1 MRGAVRRPIDQT
13 GVVGGGLGLVLAGAL
28 ATLVVRSDS
37 TLAFLLIAPIWL
49 VLYPVSA
56 LIGYDLGTRGGG
68 GHDRLLLRLG
78 DYSIAVAAAHAA
90 MAGAVAVLAIADID
104 GDSRVWYALYASCAA
119 PAIPARAVALR
130 VGREFHVPPG
140 ALLGASAVLVLLA
153 WFVSFIVLA
162 AATAGIDS

>member
-68 GHDRLLLRLG
+68 AGEGLLLRLG
-78 DYSIAVAAAHAA
+78 GYSIAVAAAHAA
-90 MAGAVAVLAIADID
+90 MAVAVAVLVIADID
-104 GDSRVWYALYASCAA
+104 GDSRVWYVLYGLCAA

-130 VGREFHVPPG
+130 VGREFHVPLG
-140 ALLGASAVLVLLA
+140 ALMGASAVLVVVA
-153 WFVSFIVLA
+153 WFASFVVLA
-162 AATAGIDS
+162 AASTGIDS